1 MLKFNKSVLAVL
13 IVTLTAV
20 AFGQSALEKNKPIDQ
35 WTQKEAT
42 EILNNSAWVRTYQS
56 NEGAAAAAAAGA
68 RRQQSDNRLV
78 GSERSRSDLTG
89 APPPIVMRLYSG
101 LPIRLAI
108 ARLRQIAAG
117 YEKMNDKAK
126 AEFNQANKMLLEC
139 PACKNN
145 YVVSLTQIP
154 NPSGEF
160 VEEAI
165 FEGMTLDQMKGNA
178 WLRNDKGE
186 KRELIHFIAP
196 AKRGDSA
203 MFFFARNDDKGNAFL
218 TKDNSEFSFV
228 FDGNFFTSKNRFAYL
243 IPRQFDFK
251 VSKITVADTLV
262 F

>member
-13 IVTLTAV
+13 LV
-20 AFGQSALEKNKPIDQ
+20 ALAAATFGQKVLDKPIDQ

-42 EILNNSAWVRTYQS
+42 EVLNNSSWSKLYQS
-56 NEGAAAAAAAGA
+56 NEGAAAAAQAEA
-68 RRQQSDNRLV
+68 RRQQSDNRMS
-78 GSERSRSDLTG
+78 GSERSRSDQTG
-89 APPPIVMRLYSG
+89 SPPPIVMRLYSG

-108 ARLRQIAAG
+108 ARLRQIGAG

-126 AEFNQANKMLLEC
+126 GEFNQANRVLLEC

-154 NPSGEF
+154 NPSGQF

-165 FEGMTLDQMKGNA
+165 FQGMTLDQMKGNV
-178 WLRNDKGE
+178 WLKNDKGE
-186 KRELIHFIAP
+186 KRDLVHFIPP

-203 MFFFARNDDKGNAFL
+203 MFFFARKDDKGNVFL

-228 FDGNFFTSKNRFAYL
+228 FDGNFFTSSNRFAYL
-243 IPRQFDFK
+243 LPRQFDFR